1 MAKRGRKPTPPVL
14 TPEQA
19 GAPEKPATIA
29 GDATAS
35 KLWDFLAKTLAEQE
49 ILAPTDGPI
58 LTALCS
64 AYSRLTR
71 AREVLAKEGLTVT
84 NAKNG
89 ATKAHPLLGVEA
101 GAASEVHRYAS
112 ELGLSPTAR
121 ARVQRIETAAKEETL
136 EDLLA

>member
-1 MAKRGRKPTPPVL
+1 MAKRGRKPKPPVL

-19 GAPEKPATIA
+19 GAPKKPATIRT
-29 GDATAS
+29 DKIAS
-35 KLWDFLAKTLAEQE
+35 ALWDFLVKTLDDQD

-64 AYSRLTR
+64 AYSRLVR
-71 AREVLAKEGLTVT
+71 ARDALAKEGLIVT

-89 ATKAHPLLGVEA
+89 AVKAHPLLNIEA

-121 ARVQRIETAAKEETL
+121 ARVQRVEVAAKEQTL